1 MGHSYLFNCRKC
13 KHSQQLY
20 EGWRFMEHDQTVES
34 VLNSTQI
41 KLHYKTREK
50 ITSLAKTH
58 HQLQV
63 KTEYKIYRC
72 QTCLQLSDKL
82 VITVWNGEQRLH
94 QTQFKCANCRARLKH
109 TNIHR
114 VKFAICPK
122 CKSKQFEKSK
132 VLMLWN

>member
-1 MGHSYLFNCRKC
+1 MGYSYLFTCRKC

-20 EGWRFMEHDQTVES
+20 EGWRFMEHDQTSES
-34 VLNSTQI
+34 ILNSSQI
-41 KLHYKTREK
+41 RLHYKTRQK
-50 ITSLAKTH
+50 IKTLAQNH
-58 HQLQV
+58 DQMQL

-72 QTCLQLSDKL
+72 PQCLQLSDKL
-82 VITVWNGEQRLH
+82 VVAVWNGDQLLH
-94 QTQFKCANCRARLKH
+94 QTQFKCANCNTRLKH

-132 VLMLWN
+132 ALMLWN